1 MFWNLCYPE
10 ILMLLESEPR
20 LEAHTAFLIGR
31 GCGWSAR
38 PFWCTAPSTVACCR
52 TFSGTSCSTRP
63 LRSTCMDLSCADSA
77 SPTQTLT
84 ELTFMLCKHVQNE
97 HMRFMASPQR
107 CYVCIKDG
115 NDRLMA
121 EKTHE
126 SIHDNCK
133 HTALIC
139 VTAYPQ
145 LSLLAA
151 ALWTSCCPR
160 HDVEGKDRHNTDIT
174 SVSNP
179 CLPKG
184 GPKHGTLHEVSV
196 GAETV

>member
-1 MFWNLCYPE
+1 
-10 ILMLLESEPR
+10 
-20 LEAHTAFLIGR
+20 
-31 GCGWSAR
+31 
-38 PFWCTAPSTVACCR
+38 
-52 TFSGTSCSTRP
+52 
-63 LRSTCMDLSCADSA
+63 
-77 SPTQTLT
+77 
-84 ELTFMLCKHVQNE
+84 
-97 HMRFMASPQR
+97 
-107 CYVCIKDG
+107 
-115 NDRLMA
+115 MA

-126 SIHDNCK
+126 CVHDNCK

-139 VTAYPQ
+139 ATAYPQ

-151 ALWTSCCPR
+151 ALWTSCCHMTSR
-160 HDVEGKDRHNTDIT
+160 EKTDIT